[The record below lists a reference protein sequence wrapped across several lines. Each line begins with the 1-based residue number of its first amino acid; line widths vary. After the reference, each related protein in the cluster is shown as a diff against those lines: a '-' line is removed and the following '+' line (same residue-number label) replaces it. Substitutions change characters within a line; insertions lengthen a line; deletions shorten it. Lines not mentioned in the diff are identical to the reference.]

1 MRSRATRARIG
12 RCVLLGLMLGSLLV
26 ISPTA
31 QATTTFQVVATIDV
45 GVNPFGVAMKPDG
58 SSLWVVN
65 SGNFSTVGHTVTR
78 INPSTYAIQGT
89 INVGNFPEDVAFTP
103 SGSQAFVTNTTDA
116 TVSVINATTNT
127 VTQTV
132 DLSGIPMRFPT
143 GVAVTPD
150 ASKVFVTSIAG
161 QEDTSRKNIAV
172 LNNSNPANVTIGST
186 ITLTG
191 NTGRPAFTPDGSQ
204 FVAGYNV
211 GNEAPPGAVFINPS
225 NNAILATPML
235 TEVGVNPGT
244 AVTPDGR
251 FTYLTKFS
259 IDGGTGK
266 VWVIDNATHAT
277 VTTIPMPDRSMY
289 GIRITPDGRF
299 AFATNFA
306 LNQVTVIST
315 ATNQIVANIPV
326 GTNPNDIAFTPDSTK
341 AFVTNEGNTTVS
353 VISISG

>member
-1 MRSRATRARIG
+1 MRSRLTRARIS

-26 ISPTA
+26 VSPAA
-31 QATTTFQVVATIDV
+31 QATPTFQVVATIDV
-45 GVNPFGVAMKPDG
+45 GVNPFGAAMKPDG
-58 SSLWVVN
+58 SSLWVAN
-65 SGNFSTVGHTVTR
+65 SGTFSPAGHTVTR
-78 INPSTYAIQGT
+78 IDPSTYAIQGT
-89 INVGNFPEDVAFTP
+89 INVGNFPEDIAFTP
-103 SGSQAFVTNTTDA
+103 SGSQAFVTNTSDA
-116 TVSVINATTNT
+116 SVSVINATTNT

-132 DLSGIPMRFPT
+132 SLSSVPMLFPT

-161 QEDTSRKNIAV
+161 QQDTSRENIAV

-191 NTGRPAFTPDGSQ
+191 NTGRPAVTPNGSQ
-204 FVAGYNV
+204 LVAGHNL
-211 GNEAPPGAVFINPS
+211 GAEAPPGAVFINPA
-225 NNAILATPML
+225 NNAILADPRL
-235 TEVGVNPGT
+235 AEVGINPGT
-244 AVTPDGR
+244 AITPDGR
-251 FTYLTKFS
+251 FSYLTKFS
-259 IDGGTGK
+259 ISGGTGK

-277 VTTIPMPDRSMY
+277 VALIPMPDRSMY
-289 GIRITPDGRF
+289 GMRITPDGRF

-315 ATNQIVANIPV
+315 ATNQIIANVPV

-341 AFVTNEGNTTVS
+341 AFVTNQGDTTVS

>member
-1 MRSRATRARIG
+1 MSSRATRARIS
-12 RCVLLGLMLGSLLV
+12 RCVFLALMLVSRLV

-31 QATTTFQVVATIDV
+31 QATPTFQVVATIDV
-45 GVNPFGVAMKPDG
+45 GVNPFGAAMKPGG
-58 SSLWVVN
+58 SSLWVAN
-65 SGNFSTVGHTVTR
+65 SGGFSPSGHTVTR

-89 INVGNFPEDVAFTP
+89 INVGNFPEDIAFTP
-103 SGSQAFVTNTTDA
+103 NGSRAFVTNTSDA
-116 TVSVINATTNT
+116 TVSVINATTNA

-132 DLSGIPMRFPT
+132 DLSPIPMLFPT

-161 QEDTSRKNIAV
+161 QEDTSRQNIAV
-172 LNNSNPANVTIGST
+172 LNNSSTVTIGST

-191 NTGRPAFTPDGSQ
+191 NTGRPAFTPNGSQ
-204 FVAGYNV
+204 FVSGYNV

-225 NNAILATPML
+225 NNAIVATPKL
-235 TEVGVNPGT
+235 NEVGVNPGT

-277 VTTIPMPDRSMY
+277 VTTIPCPDRSMY

-299 AFATNFA
+299 AFATDFA

-315 ATNQIVANIPV
+315 ATNQIIANIPV

-341 AFVTNEGNTTVS
+341 AFVTNEGDTTIS